1 MTYPSP
7 NVVGLL
13 NGNVP
18 VQGDFSQIASSV
30 VVYVT
35 LSQPYTLGSN
45 PGQPTRPQFCGT
57 DPNLGFGTPGTVI
70 PAGARIALL
79 TFEATPIVAAGGGVL
94 S

>member
-1 MTYPSP
+1 MNPAL

-13 NGNVP
+13 NGVP
-18 VQGDFSQIASSV
+18 VQADFSQIAASV

-35 LSQPYTLGSN
+35 LNQPYTLQAN

-57 DPNLGFGTPGTVI
+57 EVALGEDTAGSVI
-70 PAGARIALL
+70 PAGARLALL
-79 TFEATPIVAAGGGVL
+79 TFEASAIVAAGGGQY